1 MLSKALET
9 LRKPG
14 AVLLVPTETVY
25 GLVCDWSDPIARDRI
40 YAMKHR
46 AENKPLAAFVPS
58 PAHAETLCG
67 CPLPAAA
74 KRLAERFMPGPVTLV
89 VPDKNGV
96 TFGFRIPDHPF
107 ILELLNACGKPL
119 ASTSANRSGEPP
131 ALEVSYACSSL
142 AEQPDCVVDAG
153 PLPSNSLASTVI
165 LVNANGSW
173 KLLREG
179 PVSKAEIEQALC

>member
-1 MLSKALET
+1 MKQVGYGIIGAGNIAALHAKALSALKNAE
-9 LRKPG
+9 LV
-14 AVLLVPTETVY
+14 AVY
-25 GLVCDWSDPIARDRI
+25 DR
-40 YAMKHR
+40 
-46 AENKPLAAFVPS
+46 N
-58 PAHAETLCG
+58 T
-67 CPLPAAA
+67 AAA

-165 LVNANGSW
+165 LVNADGSW

-179 PVSKAEIEQALC
+179 PVSKAEIEQALR